1 MAVPNMAGTPI
12 IMNAL
17 EKRGL
22 FAALPM
28 LNMPVT
34 TLVTGTVPPPL
45 LCPPYP
51 SAVSVC
57 LTRLAYASAGV
68 MLVFSTPLCCAIFPQ
83 QARMPI
89 DQLEPELQARIARLL
104 PHAQHVY
111 FNKGL

>member
-34 TLVTGTVPPPL
+34 TLVTASSR
-45 LCPPYP
+45 P
-51 SAVSVC
+51 S
-57 LTRLAYASAGV
+57 
-68 MLVFSTPLCCAIFPQ
+68 PK
-83 QARMPI
+83 
-89 DQLEPELQARIARLL
+89 DD
-104 PHAQHVY
+104 
-111 FNKGL
+111 